1 MLYLSLS
8 LSISVPLWDVG
19 TCFPSTH
26 LFFAGLGPK
35 PALPSAG
42 QHSGTLVPCRLLGR
56 GREMLSISFDAHG
69 LSLALSVSLFLHCLE
84 LLIKRSLKEYE
95 HTVSQEFPI
104 CRCYWTRQAQKRLAL
119 LFPSGLV
126 GEAWGCWSDIKITS
140 VDLSFRVESVLP
152 SAPTEC
158 CVVRE
163 NRILMWSNTY
173 QRTPGGS
180 SST

>member
-1 MLYLSLS
+1 MISKINSINILCFTFLYLYLSLCEMWAH
-8 LSISVPLWDVG
+8 V
-19 TCFPSTH
+19 FPSTH

-69 LSLALSVSLFLHCLE
+69 LSHALSVSLFLHCLE
-84 LLIKRSLKEYE
+84 LLIKRSLKDYE

-140 VDLSFRVESVLP
+140 ADLSFSGVCAFICTDRVP
-152 SAPTEC
+152 C
-158 CVVRE
+158 CEV
-163 NRILMWSNTY
+163 
-173 QRTPGGS
+173 Q
-180 SST
+180 